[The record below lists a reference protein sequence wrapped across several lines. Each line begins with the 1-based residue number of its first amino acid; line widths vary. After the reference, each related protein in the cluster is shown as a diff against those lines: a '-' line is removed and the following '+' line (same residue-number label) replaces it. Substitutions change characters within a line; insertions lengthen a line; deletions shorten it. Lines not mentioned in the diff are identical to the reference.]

1 MAFIDGPQVIS
12 VFTRL
17 KLPARYATD
26 NGIEKVVTV
35 KAGEPGPKQI
45 WFVQPVKGKEN
56 VYTITVGPTPPK
68 LETPG
73 FRREIERGPDD
84 VLNSPFPGEWLL
96 VPVEEGPFV
105 FEVHPVDKI
114 VGVEQLLATDDIDKV
129 VIKTF
134 PIVPEPIR
142 IEKPAWRFTPILKD

>member
-45 WFVQPVKGKEN
+45 VRITSTFIVQRLISSAIQWFVQPVKGKEN

-105 FEVHPVDKI
+105 FE
-114 VGVEQLLATDDIDKV
+114 
-129 VIKTF
+129 
-134 PIVPEPIR
+134 
-142 IEKPAWRFTPILKD
+142 